1 MKKIKIGILGATGI
15 VGTNYIKLL
24 QGHPWFQIADV
35 AASPRS
41 AGKTHKEAVKAK
53 WHMNIPIPEELKG
66 LIVRDV
72 QDFDSIPPELSF
84 VFSAI
89 TMPKKEQIKEV
100 ELKYE
105 KILYRS
111 DNFNRNFVFWSYWSI
126 SNDIYE
132 RYSKP
137 GRKGET

>member
-41 AGKTHKEAVKAK
+41 AGKTYEEAVKAK
-53 WHMNIPIPEELKG
+53 WHMNIPIPEDLKG
-66 LIVRDV
+66 FIVRDV

-89 TMPKKEQIKEV
+89 TKR
-100 ELKYE
+100 YT
-105 KILYRS
+105 
-111 DNFNRNFVFWSYWSI
+111 
-126 SNDIYE
+126 SN
-132 RYSKP
+132 KQ
-137 GRKGET
+137 